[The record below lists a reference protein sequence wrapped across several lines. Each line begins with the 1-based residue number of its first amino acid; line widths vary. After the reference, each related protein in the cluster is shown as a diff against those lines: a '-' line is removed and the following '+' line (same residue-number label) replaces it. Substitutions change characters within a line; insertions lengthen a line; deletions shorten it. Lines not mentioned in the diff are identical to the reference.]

1 MYYGDV
7 EIIRTDVD
15 AKNVAIQGFDEGS
28 SSNTTSIYCV
38 SMGEGLVS
46 GVQGRSLIDDGTV
59 QSGLTIYDVGESTT
73 TPTRITRIS
82 WHVAMV
88 IENKR
93 AAARL
98 YNITNA
104 AITA

>member
-1 MYYGDV
+1 V
-7 EIIRTDVD
+7 
-15 AKNVAIQGFDEGS
+15 
-28 SSNTTSIYCV
+28 YCL

-46 GVQGRSLIDDGTV
+46 GVQGPSLAADGSS
-59 QSGLTIYDVGESTT
+59 QPGLTVYDVGESST

-82 WHVAMV
+82 WHAAMV

-98 YNITNA
+98 YNITNT